1 MSLLVRALDAIAS
14 GIAAVVPT
22 LRDCSVYH
30 GALDAAEM
38 CREFRRGPAVLV
50 VLAGMDVAER
60 YSGVPTLNA
69 RLAAYIWV
77 EGGAPASRSREAIA
91 ITERIAT
98 EVATSDWGGVAM
110 RQATD
115 IAAVS
120 LYSGEHDRRA
130 VTLWEVS
137 WRQAFLDETPVSP
150 SELHRF
156 RTITASFAPPAGEGS
171 ATTDTACS
179 ACGEAGASNEEE
191 QNHE

>member
-1 MSLLVRALDAIAS
+1 MSALVSALDAIAR
-14 GIAAVVPT
+14 GIAAAVPT

-50 VLAGMDVAER
+50 VLAGAEV
-60 YSGVPTLNA
+60 SGRLAGMPTLNA
-69 RLAAYIWV
+69 RLAAYVWV
-77 EGGAPASRSREAIA
+77 EGGSPAPRSREAIA
-91 ITERIAT
+91 ITERIIS
-98 EVATSDWGGVAM
+98 EVVSSDWEGLAAGSAS
-110 RQATD
+110 D
-115 IAAVS
+115 ISAVS

-137 WRQAFLDETPVSP
+137 WRQSFQEAEPIDPA
-150 SELHRF
+150 ELHDF
-156 RTITASFAPPAGEGS
+156 RTITASFAPPAGEGP
-171 ATTDTACS
+171 ATDTACS